1 MSRALSVA
9 LAAALGLLLAACGNL
24 STTLTAQVPTSG
36 PIQQGEK
43 VSGGTN
49 DQFIRVIARPP
60 SPGMTPSQLI
70 QGFLDASASFEGD
83 HFVARQYL
91 TKEAS
96 DTWDPSTVVRVF
108 EGSGTLTETG
118 RVVTFAASQ
127 AATISANGSYR
138 VSEAGATLLV
148 GYDVIRVEGEWRISS
163 LPSGLVLS
171 QPDVERT
178 FRSLA
183 VYFFNPS
190 FTHLVPDPRLIPVYG
205 PAQATTL
212 TRYLLAGPSEW
223 LQPAVRTGFPDGV
236 RLNLE
241 SVPVV
246 SGVAQVDLNRSARLA
261 SDEAR
266 VSLSE
271 QLVWTL
277 AQLSDV
283 DSVSITAAGEPFLVP
298 GVASPQPR
306 DAWPEVNPDAMPVG
320 ATGYVAQTAG
330 AVTLTGEG
338 TSPVPGPAGKTD
350 FLDIA
355 VSGDNTTLAGID
367 TKGNL
372 IRTLMTSRASRQRID
387 LGGAASAPA
396 FGPNGS
402 LWAVAAGKGLM
413 SVDERG
419 VVTPITVSGLPKRS
433 FVLAAIPARDG
444 ARVALVVRTGA
455 RTRLLLAR
463 VTSGGPASSSDLTVS
478 EPIRVEKQL
487 TSVVDVAWA
496 NADELLVLGNMGGSE
511 LQSYT
516 VNLADG
522 SVVNEGGVPG
532 AVSIA
537 AAPGLPHLMGSA
549 EGKVFEVLGGAWL
562 PRTSGVAPAYPG

>member
-1 MSRALSVA
+1 MRRNLTVV
-9 LAAALGLLLAACGNL
+9 LATAGALLLAGCGNL
-24 STTLTAQVPTSG
+24 PTSLTAQVPTSG
-36 PIQQGEK
+36 PIEQGEK

-91 TKEAS
+91 TTQAS

-118 RVVTFAASQ
+118 RVMTFSASQ
-127 AATISANGSYR
+127 AATVSANGTYR
-138 VSEAGATLLV
+138 ISDAGATLLA
-148 GYDVIRVEGEWRISS
+148 GYDIEEVDGEWRISG

-178 FRSLA
+178 FRPLSI
-183 VYFFNPS
+183 YFFNPS
-190 FTHLVPDPRLIPVYG
+190 FTQLVPDPRLIPLYG

-246 SGVAQVDLNRSARLA
+246 NGVAQVDLNRSARLA

-283 DSVSITAAGEPFLVP
+283 EAVSITAAGEPFLGP
-298 GVASPQPR
+298 GVPALQPR
-306 DAWPEVNPDAMPVG
+306 DAWPEVNPDALPAG
-320 ATGYVAQTAG
+320 ATGFVAQTGGVVA
-330 AVTLTGEG
+330 LTDEG
-338 TSPVPGPAGKTD
+338 TVAVAGPAGTTD

-355 VSGDNTTLAGID
+355 VSGDSAVLAGID

-372 IRTLMTSRASRQRID
+372 IRMPMASRAARERLD
-387 LGGAASAPA
+387 LGGAASSPA
-396 FGPNGS
+396 FGPSGS
-402 LWAVAAGKGLM
+402 LWAIAAGKGLM
-413 SVDERG
+413 SIDQRG
-419 VVTPITVSGLPKRS
+419 IVTPITVTGLPKKS
-433 FVLAAIPARDG
+433 FVLAAVPSRDG
-444 ARVALVVRTGA
+444 TRAALIVRTGA

-463 VTSGGPASSSDLTVS
+463 ITSGGPTSSTDLTVS
-478 EPIRVEKQL
+478 DPIRVENQL
-487 TSVVDVAWA
+487 TEVVDVSWA
-496 NADELLVLGNMGGSE
+496 GSDELLVLGNTGGSE
-511 LQSYT
+511 LQAFT
-516 VNLADG
+516 VNLAVG
-522 SVVNEGGVPG
+522 SIRSEGGVLG

-537 AAPGLPHLMGSA
+537 AAPGKPNLVGSA
-549 EGKVFEVLGGAWL
+549 EGKIYEELAGAWL
-562 PRTSGVAPAYPG
+562 PRTSGVSPAYPG

>member
-1 MSRALSVA
+1 MRRNLTVV
-9 LAAALGLLLAACGNL
+9 LATAGALLLAGCGNL
-24 STTLTAQVPTSG
+24 PTSLTAQVPTSG

-91 TKEAS
+91 TTQAS

-118 RVVTFAASQ
+118 RVMTFSASQ
-127 AATISANGSYR
+127 AATVSANGTYR
-138 VSEAGATLLV
+138 ISDAGATLLA
-148 GYDVIRVEGEWRISS
+148 GYDIEEVDGEWRISG

-178 FRSLA
+178 FRPLSI
-183 VYFFNPS
+183 YFFNPS
-190 FTHLVPDPRLIPVYG
+190 FTQLVPDPRLIPLYG

-246 SGVAQVDLNRSARLA
+246 NGVAQVDLNRSARLA

-283 DSVSITAAGEPFLVP
+283 EAVSITAAGEPFLVP
-298 GVASPQPR
+298 GVPALQPR
-306 DAWPEVNPDAMPVG
+306 DAWPEVNPDALPAG
-320 ATGYVAQTAG
+320 ATGFVAQTGGVVA
-330 AVTLTGEG
+330 LTDEG
-338 TSPVPGPAGKTD
+338 TVAVAGPAGTTD

-355 VSGDNTTLAGID
+355 VSGDSAVLAGID

-372 IRTLMTSRASRQRID
+372 IRMPMASRAARERLD
-387 LGGAASAPA
+387 LGGAASSPA
-396 FGPNGS
+396 FGPSGS
-402 LWAVAAGKGLM
+402 LWAIAAGKGLM
-413 SVDERG
+413 SIDQRG
-419 VVTPITVSGLPKRS
+419 IVTPITVSGLPKKS
-433 FVLAAIPARDG
+433 FVLAAVPSRDG
-444 ARVALVVRTGA
+444 TRAALIVRTGA

-463 VTSGGPASSSDLTVS
+463 ITSGGPTSSTDLTVS
-478 EPIRVEKQL
+478 DPIRVENQL
-487 TSVVDVAWA
+487 TEVVDVSWA
-496 NADELLVLGNMGGSE
+496 GSDELLVLGNTGGSE
-511 LQSYT
+511 LQAFT
-516 VNLADG
+516 VNLAVG
-522 SVVNEGGVPG
+522 SIRSEGGVLG

-537 AAPGLPHLMGSA
+537 AAPGKPNLVGSA
-549 EGKVFEVLGGAWL
+549 EGKIYEELAGAWL
-562 PRTSGVAPAYPG
+562 PRTSGVSPAYPG

>member
-1 MSRALSVA
+1 MRRTLTVTLAVTCALV
-9 LAAALGLLLAACGNL
+9 LTACGNL
-24 STTLTAQVPTSG
+24 ATTLTAQVPTSG

-60 SPGMTPSQLI
+60 SPGMTPTQLI

-91 TKEAS
+91 TQEAS
-96 DTWDPSTVVRVF
+96 DSWDPSTVVRVF

-118 RVVTFAASQ
+118 RLVHFSASQ
-127 AATISANGSYR
+127 AATIGANGSYR
-138 VSEAGATLLV
+138 VSDAGATLLA
-148 GYDVIRVEGEWRISS
+148 GYDVVQVDGQWRISG

-190 FTHLVPDPRLIPVYG
+190 FTKLVPDPRLIPVYG

-246 SGVAQVDLNRSARLA
+246 NGIAQVDLNRSARLA

-283 DSVSITAAGEPFLVP
+283 MSVNITAAGDPFLVP
-298 GVASPQPR
+298 DVASPQPR

-320 ATGYVAQTAG
+320 ATGFAAQTAG
-330 AVTLTGEG
+330 AVSLSDQG
-338 TSPVPGPAGKTD
+338 TMPVPGPAGATD

-355 VSGDNTTLAGID
+355 VSGDNTVLAGID

-372 IRTLMTSRASRQRID
+372 LRMRMTSRASRERIE
-387 LGGAASAPA
+387 LGGAASSPA
-396 FGPNGS
+396 FGPNRT
-402 LWAVAAGKGLM
+402 LWAVAAGRGLV

-419 VVTPITVSGLPKRS
+419 TVTPITVTGLTKRS
-433 FVLAAIPARDG
+433 FILAALPSRDG
-444 ARVALVVRTGA
+444 TRAALVVRTGA

-463 VTSGGPASSSDLTVS
+463 VTSGGPTSGTDLTLS
-478 EPIRVEKQL
+478 EPIRVENQL
-487 TSVVDVAWA
+487 TVVVDVAWA
-496 NADELLVLGNMGGSE
+496 SADGLLVLGNTGGGE
-511 LQSYT
+511 LHAFT
-516 VNLADG
+516 VSLADG
-522 SVVNEGGVPG
+522 TVVDKGGVMG
-532 AVSIA
+532 ALSIA
-537 AAPGLPHLMGSA
+537 SAPGLPNLMGSS
-549 EGKVFEVLGGAWL
+549 EGKVYEVLGGAWIT
-562 PRTSGVAPAYPG
+562 RTSGVSPTYPG

>member
-1 MSRALSVA
+1 M
-9 LAAALGLLLAACGNL
+9 
-24 STTLTAQVPTSG
+24 TAQVPTSG

-91 TKEAS
+91 TTQAS

-118 RVVTFAASQ
+118 RVMTFSASQ
-127 AATISANGSYR
+127 AATVSANGTYR
-138 VSEAGATLLV
+138 ISDAGATLLA
-148 GYDVIRVEGEWRISS
+148 GYDIEEVDGEWRISG

-178 FRSLA
+178 FRPLSI
-183 VYFFNPS
+183 YFFNPS
-190 FTHLVPDPRLIPVYG
+190 FTQLVPDPRLIPLYG

-246 SGVAQVDLNRSARLA
+246 NGVAQVDLNRSARLA

-283 DSVSITAAGEPFLVP
+283 EAVSITAAGEPFLVP
-298 GVASPQPR
+298 GVPALQPR
-306 DAWPEVNPDAMPVG
+306 DAWPEVNPDALPAG
-320 ATGYVAQTAG
+320 ATGFVAQTGGVVA
-330 AVTLTGEG
+330 LTDEG
-338 TSPVPGPAGKTD
+338 TVAVAGPAGTTD

-355 VSGDNTTLAGID
+355 VSGDSAVLAGID

-372 IRTLMTSRASRQRID
+372 IRMPMASRAARERLD
-387 LGGAASAPA
+387 LGGAASSPA
-396 FGPNGS
+396 FGPSGS
-402 LWAVAAGKGLM
+402 LWAIAAGKGLM
-413 SVDERG
+413 SIDQRG
-419 VVTPITVSGLPKRS
+419 IVTPITVSGLPKKS
-433 FVLAAIPARDG
+433 FVLAAVPSRDG
-444 ARVALVVRTGA
+444 TRAALIVRTGA

-463 VTSGGPASSSDLTVS
+463 ITSGGPTSSTDLTVS
-478 EPIRVEKQL
+478 DPIRVENQL
-487 TSVVDVAWA
+487 TEVVDVSWA
-496 NADELLVLGNMGGSE
+496 GSDELLVLGNTGGSE
-511 LQSYT
+511 LQAFT
-516 VNLADG
+516 VNLAVG
-522 SVVNEGGVPG
+522 SIRSEGGVLG

-537 AAPGLPHLMGSA
+537 AAPGKPNLVGSA
-549 EGKVFEVLGGAWL
+549 EGKIYEELAGAWL
-562 PRTSGVAPAYPG
+562 PRTSGVSPAYPG